1 MLLLLEPVLNPIW
14 SWLIHGEKPR
24 TWSLVGGAII
34 LAGTMLKTWFDS
46 RRGNGRV
53 VT

>member
-34 LAGTMLKTWFDS
+34 LGGTILKTWFDS
-46 RRGNGRV
+46 QRRDKPAS
-53 VT
+53 